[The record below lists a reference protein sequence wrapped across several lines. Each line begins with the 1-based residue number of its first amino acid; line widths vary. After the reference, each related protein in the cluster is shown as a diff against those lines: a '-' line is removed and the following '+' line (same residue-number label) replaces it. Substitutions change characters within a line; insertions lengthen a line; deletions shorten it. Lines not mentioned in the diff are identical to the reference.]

1 MKDQGQF
8 GDRPAG
14 KPAHGPSSQ
23 LDCAAVELL
32 WVEAAEG
39 TLPSAVAEQVRA
51 HTTECA
57 ACREKISQARRGREW
72 LLVLRQ
78 EPPVPPADLVAKI
91 LARTAGAGEVSTHL
105 SRRTTQKV
113 PTEADEHFADRYSL
127 PGYSSVDNRAAAIAA
142 EKTGEENVPGHEGVS
157 AGLFTPVWHR
167 PSVVLLRKTVF
178 EPRMALVAAMA
189 FFSISLTLNLMGVK
203 LTRFRAADLEPQ
215 AIHRAVT
222 RQYAQANARVVHYY
236 ENLRIVYEVESRV
249 RQLRQAADSGSA
261 PTKAGYSQGKPGSGA
276 GSDGQV
282 RRDDRDNR
290 NSRNGLHRER
300 MDVTPVTDQ
309 NAQRNRSVPAGPE
322 PIVVGPVIDASFHAR
337 PFTPR
342 LSVLENMQ
350 PKLVSTPWSEG
361 VSLPTS
367 QGSSRLLQI
376 ARFSVQERN
385 SA

>member
-1 MKDQGQF
+1 MNDQGQF
-8 GDRPAG
+8 GDSPAG
-14 KPAHGPSSQ
+14 KPAHGPSVQ

-39 TLPSAVAEQVRA
+39 TLPSAVAEQLRA

-57 ACREKISQARRGREW
+57 ACREKISQASRGREW
-72 LLVLRQ
+72 LLLLKQ
-78 EPPVPPADLVAKI
+78 ESPVPPADLVAKI
-91 LARTAGAGEVSTHL
+91 LARTAGTGEASTHL
-105 SRRTTQKV
+105 PRRTALKV
-113 PTEADEHFADRYSL
+113 PTEADEHFAERYSL
-127 PGYSSVDNRAAAIAA
+127 PGYSSADNHADATAA
-142 EKTGEENVPGHEGVS
+142 ERTWEKNVPGHEGVS

-203 LTRFRAADLEPQ
+203 LTRFRVADLEPQ

-249 RQLRQAADSGSA
+249 HQLRQAADSGSVPA
-261 PTKAGYSQGKPGSGA
+261 KAGYSQGKQGSGA

-282 RRDDRDNR
+282 RREDRDNQS
-290 NSRNGLHRER
+290 SRNGLHRER
-300 MDVTPVTDQ
+300 MDVTPVTDR

-342 LSVLENMQ
+342 LIVLENVQ
-350 PKLVSTPWSEG
+350 PKSISTPWSAF
-361 VSLPTS
+361 VSLPAS
-367 QGSSRLLQI
+367 RGSSSLLPI